1 MKAATMV
8 LDPKDGL
15 PVEQAMGT
23 KRVVNTE
30 LLDLA
35 VKAHGGL
42 DRWNKLKAIKVAASI
57 TGAIWFVKGKGD
69 FLKNVVLTAETRN
82 ERVTIDFPG
91 QDKRA
96 VFKPNRIMIE
106 KGDGTLI
113 EARDNPEKSFEGQQ
127 RETPWDEIHVAYF
140 VGEALWTY
148 LNTPFLYTHDGFTTE
163 EIPSI
168 KVEGETWRRL
178 KVTFPDNVKSHSKVQ
193 ISSFGPDGLL
203 RRHDYTVDIL
213 GGATGLNY
221 ASDYRDVDGI
231 IVPTKRRVYA
241 YEGDYQ
247 LVKEP
252 LLVAI
257 DMGEITLL

>member
-1 MKAATMV
+1 M
-8 LDPKDGL
+8 
-15 PVEQAMGT
+15 
-23 KRVVNTE
+23 NE
-30 LLDLA
+30 LLKLA
-35 VKAHGGL
+35 VEAHGGL
-42 DRWNKLKAIKVAASI
+42 DRWSKVKAIKVAASI
-57 TGAIWFVKGKGD
+57 TGGIWYVKGKGD

-82 ERVTIDFPG
+82 ERLTVDFPG

-96 VFKPNRIMIE
+96 LFEPSRVAIE
-106 KGDGTLI
+106 TADGTLI
-113 EARDNPEKSFEGQQ
+113 EARDDPEKSFEGQE

-148 LNTPFLYTHDGFTTE
+148 LNTPFLYTHEGFATA
-163 EIPSI
+163 EIAPI
-168 KVEGETWRRL
+168 QVEGETWRRL
-178 KVTFPDNVKSHSKVQ
+178 KVTFPDNVKSHTREQ
-193 ISSFGPDGLL
+193 ISCFEPDGLL

-221 ASDYRDVDGI
+221 ASDYCDVDGI

-241 YEGDYQ
+241 YEGDYH

-257 DMGEITLL
+257 DMGEVTLLEESCDPFTGRHGEACAILSTAQER